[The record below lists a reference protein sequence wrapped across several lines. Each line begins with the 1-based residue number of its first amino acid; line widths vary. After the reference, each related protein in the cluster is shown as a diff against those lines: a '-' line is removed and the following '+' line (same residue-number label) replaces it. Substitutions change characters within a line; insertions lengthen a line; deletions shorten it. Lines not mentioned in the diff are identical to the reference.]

1 MRPCFNDHG
10 ECFLWLLPRLT
21 ENQRKKA
28 AAKARVIKHREKL
41 YANPQLLEEY
51 RRKERERYMLV
62 TEIGECVITLIL
74 FPLLYYAYIYIF
86 FIKGVSDSGKGLLS
100 KMFCQSVNISS
111 CSTATV
117 CALKKNPV
125 LKHSPGSVN
134 SMLLDM
140 VGPLC
145 LQSLGCVLT
154 QDYFLEHTQF
164 WKVFGFD
171 NKWFC
176 YQLFTRIDDFTFNK

>member
-1 MRPCFNDHG
+1 
-10 ECFLWLLPRLT
+10 
-21 ENQRKKA
+21 
-28 AAKARVIKHREKL
+28 
-41 YANPQLLEEY
+41 
-51 RRKERERYMLV
+51 MLV

-100 KMFCQSVNISS
+100 EMFCLSVNISS

-117 CALKKNPV
+117 CPLKKNPV

-145 LQSLGCVLT
+145 LQSLGCVVILDIT
-154 QDYFLEHTQF
+154 EEVLHFLCLPVVIKLG
-164 WKVFGFD
+164 KVIIIKQKND
-171 NKWFC
+171 INH
-176 YQLFTRIDDFTFNK
+176 LFIDVMLQTGSN